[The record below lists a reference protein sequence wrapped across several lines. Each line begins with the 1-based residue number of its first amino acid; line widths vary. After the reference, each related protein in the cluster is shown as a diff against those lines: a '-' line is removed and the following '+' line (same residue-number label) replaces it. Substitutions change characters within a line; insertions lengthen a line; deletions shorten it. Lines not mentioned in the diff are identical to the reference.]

1 MTYAFRTTSLLI
13 ALTLSIAA
21 HATAQEAARHAA
33 ESAVVA
39 VVVQLFDGM
48 REGDSAM
55 VRSTFAPD
63 VRLVSTSSRDGQ
75 PALQSVEIDRFLE
88 AIGTPHEEVWDE
100 RLWNVEVRI
109 DANLATVWTEYAFY
123 LDEELSHCGVD
134 AFQLFKASDGWK
146 IFQIADTRRGAD
158 TCDIGD

>member
-1 MTYAFRTTSLLI
+1 MKHAFRTTSVLF

-21 HATAQEAARHAA
+21 HATAQDAPGDADKE
-33 ESAVVA
+33 AVVA

-48 REGDSAM
+48 RAGDSAM

-63 VRLVSTSSRDGQ
+63 ARLVSTSSRDGQ
-75 PALQSVEIDRFLE
+75 PVLQSVEIDRFVE
-88 AIGTPHEEVWDE
+88 AVGTPHEQVWDE
-100 RLWNVEVRI
+100 RLWDIEVRI

-123 LDEELSHCGVD
+123 LGEELSHCGVD
-134 AFQLFKASDGWK
+134 AFQLFRGRDGWK

-158 TCDIGD
+158 TCGISG

>member
-1 MTYAFRTTSLLI
+1 MTHAFRTTSLLI

-55 VRSTFAPD
+55 VRRTFAPD

-75 PALQSVEIDRFLE
+75 PALQSVEIDRFLDRVGTE
-88 AIGTPHEEVWDE
+88 AG
-100 RLWNVEVRI
+100 
-109 DANLATVWTEYAFY
+109 
-123 LDEELSHCGVD
+123 S
-134 AFQLFKASDGWK
+134 
-146 IFQIADTRRGAD
+146 
-158 TCDIGD
+158 

>member
-55 VRSTFAPD
+55 VRRTFAPD

-158 TCDIGD
+158 TCDIGG

>member
-48 REGDSAM
+48 RAGDSAM